1 MQTPTEA
8 LAALKAGNTRFLTA
22 VNGAEALSIKP
33 DTTAMSGAQ
42 HPFAI
47 ILGCSD
53 SRVPAELV
61 FDQGFGQL
69 FVVRVA
75 GNIVG
80 PSQLGSVEF
89 AVETFG
95 TPLVVVMG
103 HSNCGAIAAT
113 INAVQNSNVT
123 IPVNLLPIV
132 EPIRPAVEPLA
143 SLKSVD
149 NDALM
154 TQAIQVNV
162 SNAVSQLTTGSDAIS
177 KKLATDKLMVVGAVY
192 SLETGV
198 VEFIDN
204 SE

>member
-113 INAVQNSNVT
+113 INAVQNPNVT